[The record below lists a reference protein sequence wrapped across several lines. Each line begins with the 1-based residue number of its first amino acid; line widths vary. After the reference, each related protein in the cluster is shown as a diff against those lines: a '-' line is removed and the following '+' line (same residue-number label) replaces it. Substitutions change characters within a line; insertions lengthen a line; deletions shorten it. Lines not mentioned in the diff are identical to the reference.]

1 MYKLSVVCYQWTCMQ
16 WNRHGTSN
24 RITFPKSVTND
35 ATLWM
40 AVGEIGGDILHS
52 MLYRYNALKY
62 FVYYMECVAI
72 LCVIFAQVIRLAQ
85 VLIQYQ
91 ANTN

>member
-1 MYKLSVVCYQWTCMQ
+1 
-16 WNRHGTSN
+16 
-24 RITFPKSVTND
+24 
-35 ATLWM
+35 M

-62 FVYYMECVAI
+62 FVYDMECVAI

-85 VLIQYQ
+85 VLVQYQ